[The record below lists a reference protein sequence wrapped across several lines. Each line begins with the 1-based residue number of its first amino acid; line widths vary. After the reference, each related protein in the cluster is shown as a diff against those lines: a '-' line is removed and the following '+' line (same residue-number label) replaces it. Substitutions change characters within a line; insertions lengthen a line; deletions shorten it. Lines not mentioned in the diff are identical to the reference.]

1 MRHTHMLYCHFHSV
15 REFPLDPALQC
26 TVPQRERLTCC
37 AVGTNLL
44 WRGNDNSV
52 RQIKDSS
59 FRNLGTER
67 APHKDYNPRDK
78 VPKYVMSKIS
88 SILYP
93 IEYD

>member
-1 MRHTHMLYCHFHSV
+1 MLYCHFHPI
-15 REFPLDPALQC
+15 REFPLDPVLQR

-44 WRGNDNSV
+44 WRGIDNSV
-52 RQIKDSS
+52 RQVKDSS

-67 APHKDYNPRDK
+67 APHHGEQEYNPRDK
-78 VPKYVMSKIS
+78 VPKYVMSKFS